1 MLNRTLFTLI
11 AVGKIRPACF
21 THMSMIIDNKIISKA
36 GSILCMHSQ
45 HEFLLDWLEFLL
57 TKGFAHTENKA
68 IFKVILLILPLW
80 RWSPS
85 NRAETSDYVF
95 ELSSYHRQC
104 VGLIITKLM
113 KSFCGKIMFC
123 CSVEEL
129 DIIYI
134 FLE

>member
-11 AVGKIRPACF
+11 AVREIRPACF
-21 THMSMIIDNKIISKA
+21 TDMSMIINNKIISKT

-80 RWSPS
+80 RWSPR
-85 NRAETSDYVF
+85 NWAETSHYIF
-95 ELSSYHRQC
+95 ELSAYHREC

-113 KSFCGKIMFC
+113 KSFCGKIMFS
-123 CSVEEL
+123 CSVEKL
-129 DIIYI
+129 DVI
-134 FLE
+134 